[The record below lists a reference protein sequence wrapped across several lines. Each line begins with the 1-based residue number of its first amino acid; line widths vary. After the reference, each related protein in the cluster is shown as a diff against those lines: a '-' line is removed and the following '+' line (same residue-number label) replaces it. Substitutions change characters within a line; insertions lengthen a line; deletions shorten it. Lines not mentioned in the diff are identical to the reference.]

1 MLDLIIKNRQCYID
15 VVLKDVDLGL
25 KDSKL
30 IDEPEGR
37 EPLSL
42 VNIEGKSAKK

>member
-15 VVLKDVDLGL
+15 VGLNEVDLGL

-42 VNIEGKSAKK
+42 VNIEGKSA

>member
-15 VVLKDVDLGL
+15 VGLNEVDLGL

-30 IDEPEGR
+30 MSEPEGR
-37 EPLSL
+37 ALEF
-42 VNIEGKSAKK
+42 N

>member
-15 VVLKDVDLGL
+15 VDLKYVDLRL

-30 IDEPEGR
+30 IGEPEGKAL
-37 EPLSL
+37 EF
-42 VNIEGKSAKK
+42 N

>member
-15 VVLKDVDLGL
+15 ESLKEVDLGL

-30 IDEPEGR
+30 MSESEGR
-37 EPLSL
+37 ALEF
-42 VNIEGKSAKK
+42 N